1 MTDWWSPS
9 ASPWF
14 FNESFVQ
21 AILPMNY
28 LHKSKGT
35 FLSQLQDTQSRYF
48 EKCFFKLTRCQSCI
62 VLLSNYRRNKDFP
75 FASSSKKASNFPG
88 CWVSL
93 CPGRRSLARR
103 RPSVCIQKQ
112 LQNQLPGII
121 VVQSHKTAGHNY
133 FKLSENQKKQMEII
147 LTLPLWSDLRL
158 SQILVWKPPK
168 KECLLALSGYLR
180 EYIYLLFAMLL
191 FTYSNG
197 WLSYSHEGSV

>member
-1 MTDWWSPS
+1 MISKCFAMIFQWVLCPS
-9 ASPWF
+9 NSIP
-14 FNESFVQ
+14 V
-21 AILPMNY
+21 NY

-35 FLSQLQDTQSRYF
+35 FVSQLQDSQSRYF

-62 VLLSNYRRNKDFP
+62 VLLSNYTRNKGFP

-88 CWVSL
+88 CWVPL
-93 CPGRRSLARR
+93 CPGRCFLARR

-112 LQNQLPGII
+112 LQNQLPGIT
-121 VVQSHKTAGHNY
+121 VVRSHKTAGHNY
-133 FKLSENQKKQMEII
+133 FKLSEKQKKQMEII

-158 SQILVWKPPK
+158 NQILVWKPPK
-168 KECLLALSGYLR
+168 KECLLALSGCLR
-180 EYIYLLFAMLL
+180 ECIYLLFAMLL